1 MGVDNDLII
10 TKAYLQCDII
20 WENLG
25 KSPVYAIV
33 KRSFLFI
40 ALFVLSLLILTP
52 TYAIEFLTPLYNIMM
67 HRFEDDDMVK
77 SYIGEYFKPM
87 IELMINFVFIPFLI
101 DYSCQFEDFRRKSSR
116 QISIMR
122 RIYIFM
128 FINTLLIPLSGNT
141 VIEFD
146 KFDEKTINDFL

>member
-1 MGVDNDLII
+1 LGVDNDLII

-33 KRSFLFI
+33 KRSALFL
-40 ALFVLSLLILTP
+40 ALFVISLMILTP
-52 TYAIEFLTPLYNIMM
+52 TYAFEFLTPLYNSII
-67 HRFEDDDMVK
+67 HRFQDDEMVS
-77 SYIGEYFKPM
+77 SYIKAYFEPC

-101 DYSCQFEDFRRKSSR
+101 DFSCQYEDFRRKSSR

-128 FINTLLIPLSGNT
+128 FINTLLLPLSANI
-141 VIEFD
+141 VI
-146 KFDEKTINDFL
+146 